1 MAAVAFLT
9 LASSADAAP
18 RGPLDHE
25 GRWITD
31 KRGRVVI
38 LHGWNMVY
46 KVGSY
51 RPEDTGFGSNDMRF
65 LRRHGFNTIRLGL
78 IQKGVEPNLP
88 RSDGKADYRD
98 GYLRSIARTE
108 SKLARHGIFTLLDV

>member
-1 MAAVAFLT
+1 MRRGLAAMTVFFALSAT
-9 LASSADAAP
+9 ASAEP

-51 RPEDTGFGSNDMRF
+51 RPADTGFGGNDMRF
-65 LRRHGFNTIRLGL
+65 LKRHGFNTIRLG
-78 IQKGVEPNLP
+78 I
-88 RSDGKADYRD
+88 
-98 GYLRSIARTE
+98 
-108 SKLARHGIFTLLDV
+108 